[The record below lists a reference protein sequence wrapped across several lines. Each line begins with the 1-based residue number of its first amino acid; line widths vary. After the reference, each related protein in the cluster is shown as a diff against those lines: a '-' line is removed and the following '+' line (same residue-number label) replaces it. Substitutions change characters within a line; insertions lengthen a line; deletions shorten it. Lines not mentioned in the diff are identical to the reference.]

1 VLRYWL
7 ITGTAVA
14 TIALALGGGIQWIE
28 RPVSYHDAVI
38 EALEQRQ
45 IAYSALEVREICLP
59 DPDCVIGTGTRTFSM
74 VVISIGTI
82 AHDSAASTGQ
92 ITCYDRRGDC
102 SLDLPALGIYR
113 APLRDLRSVWRL
125 PKPLARMWEF
135 ATAWLRG
142 WLRPTPGS

>member
-28 RPVSYHDAVI
+28 RPESYHDAVI

-59 DPDCVIGTGTRTFSM
+59 NPHCVIGTGMRSFSL
-74 VVISIGTI
+74 VTIVRDGT
-82 AHDSAASTGQ
+82 ANTGQ

-125 PKPLARMWEF
+125 PKPLARMLEF